1 MEFSGRLAAFPIG
14 DILQWAHHDRRSG
27 ALVVRRSGREKRV
40 YFRDGEIVACF
51 SDEAAEFFGQHLL
64 NSGRLEEGRLIQAL
78 THCKQSGGRLGR
90 TLVELG
96 LLSREEVEEAL
107 RAHVEDLV
115 CDLFLWPNG
124 IFFFLAE
131 EAADEQGLPEPL
143 PCPAVALEGSR
154 RADEHERIRRLFV
167 HDQVV
172 LRRGDESAASPAA
185 LEKRI
190 LSQVDGERGLEELY
204 REVRG
209 SWFRFLE
216 AAYGLTVAGVL
227 DIADVREPVDSHS
240 SELRLA
246 DLLIEQ
252 LTEEQSVFQRRELMV
267 PFEALERSVPAWIRP
282 PKGEPAERLSGPAR
296 AFYETIDGRRTVG
309 ELLAVGD
316 REERARRMDRLVLLL
331 RDGAI
336 ALLPLP
342 VEELSGLLEASGSDG
357 AAAWLRRLRTR
368 AS

>member
-40 YFRDGEIVACF
+40 YFRDGEIVACI

-64 NSGRLEEGRLIQAL
+64 NSGRLDEAKLIRAL
-78 THCKQSGGRLGR
+78 THCKKSGDRLGR
-90 TLVELG
+90 TLVELD
-96 LLSREEVEEAL
+96 LLAREEVEEAL

-131 EAADEQGLPEPL
+131 EAAEEQGLPEPL

-172 LRRGDESAASPAA
+172 LKRGGPEAKSAGP
-185 LEKRI
+185 LEQRI
-190 LSQVDGERGLEELY
+190 LAQVDGERGLVELY

-227 DIADVREPVDSHS
+227 DIGDVREPVDSHS

-252 LTEEQSVFQRRELMV
+252 LTEEQSAFLHRELTV
-267 PFEALERSVPAWIRP
+267 PFEAIERSVPAWIRP
-282 PKGEPAERLSGPAR
+282 PRGERLSGPAQ
-296 AFYETIDGRRTVG
+296 AFYESIDGRRTVG
-309 ELLAVGD
+309 ELVAVED
-316 REERARRMDRLVLLL
+316 RAERARRMDRLVLLL

-342 VEELSGLLEASGSDG
+342 VEELAEVLGDPGSP
-357 AAAWLRRLRTR
+357 AATWWRRLRAT
-368 AS
+368 AH

>member
-64 NSGRLEEGRLIQAL
+64 NSGRLDEAKLIQAL
-78 THCKQSGGRLGR
+78 THCKKEGGRLGA
-90 TLVELG
+90 TLVELE
-96 LLSREEVEEAL
+96 LLDSEAVEEAL

-131 EAADEQGLPEPL
+131 DAAEEQGLPEPL

-154 RADEHERIRRLFV
+154 RADEHERIRQLFV

-172 LRRGDESAASPAA
+172 LKRGSSATEAA
-185 LEKRI
+185 GPLEKRI
-190 LSQVDGERGLEELY
+190 LAQVDGERGLAEVY

-240 SELRLA
+240 AELRLA

-252 LTEEQSVFQRRELMV
+252 LTEEQSVFQRRELSV

-282 PKGEPAERLSGPAR
+282 PRGERGGPLSGPVQ
-296 AFYETIDGRRTVG
+296 AFYESIDGRRSVG

-316 REERARRMDRLVLLL
+316 RMERARRMDRLILLL

-342 VEELSGLLEASGSDG
+342 IEELDGLAEASGSED
-357 AAAWLRRLRTR
+357 AAAWLRRLRSAAT
-368 AS
+368 